1 MKQDVERLLKQKEK
15 DRIFVELEMNRT
27 QDEEDKWVED
37 HVNVMEEIEDD
48 EDKEWEMKWLWA
60 EYVVK

>member
-48 EDKEWEMKWLWA
+48 EDKE
-60 EYVVK
+60 